1 MTKILPMRVYQEMDG
16 ESDQIFGNMVKQMC
30 ISKGFLTKIE
40 FWAILKRSS
49 IQDWDSKRFW

>member
-40 FWAILKRSS
+40 F
-49 IQDWDSKRFW
+49 